1 MPKDPTPTPTPPT
14 LKPFDPTVTPNLMV
28 GGPYDAVLTQ
38 IMEYLA
44 SLKRFLDGKFAT
56 IDGQFTTLESD
67 VDKLGTELNDLSGS
81 VGAWDKS
88 EHGNTSMAEFCDNL
102 VGAYSLPLPVRI
114 DSSGTAVEKRT
125 AQLFNVSNNGERSTS
140 GYLGTLISSLM
151 LAAPNGDHTQ
161 LFGYLGDNTADLQVA
176 QPAVR
181 SSAALTYAAES
192 GGTSGNVYGVP
203 VDLASDGTATL
214 AVGGSVTIHQNETL
228 FVCSSEYSGFTA
240 GTIAEYSGSSSMEL
254 SDSAGQNIAAELVA
268 VYVPT
273 GGTAEV
279 PDGTA
284 ILKKS
289 THPSGILRQ
298 LFVVEDGEQKPVGAV
313 VISDTELNLNPSK
326 ASSVMIAAIHEDS
339 DGYSLAE
346 IVAETMFGPNNSSIA
361 SMLIT
366 SDDTSGRKQGDIV
379 VLDTS
384 HSPLG
389 EQLTADDIAN
399 ARKVDAINEGT
410 QGQVVML

>member
-1 MPKDPTPTPTPPT
+1 MPTPTPTPPT
-14 LKPFDPTVTPNLMV
+14 LKPFDPSVTPNLMA
-28 GGPYDAVLTQ
+28 GGPYDTVLTQ

-44 SLKRFLDGKFAT
+44 SLNTYLDGK
-56 IDGQFTTLESD
+56 FTTLESD
-67 VDKLGTELNDLSGS
+67 VDELGTELNDLSGS

-88 EHGNTSMAEFCDNL
+88 EHDNTSMAEFCGNL
-102 VGAYSLPLPVRI
+102 VGAYSTSLPDRI
-114 DSSGTAVEKRT
+114 NDGGDTVSYKTST
-125 AQLFNVSNNGERSTS
+125 LFSVSANGERTQAQA
-140 GYLGTLISSLM
+140 LANLIGNLM

-228 FVCSSEYSGFTA
+228 FVCSSEYTGFTA
-240 GTIAEYSGSSSMEL
+240 GAIAEYSGSSSVEL

-273 GGTAEV
+273 GGAAEV

-284 ILKKS
+284 IFKKAS
-289 THPSGILRQ
+289 TDPSTIARQ
-298 LFVVEDGEQKPVGAV
+298 LFVVEDGEQKPVGTV

-326 ASSVMIAAIHEDS
+326 ASTVMIAAIHEDS
-339 DGYSLAE
+339 DGYPSAT
-346 IVAETMFGPNNSSIA
+346 IAAATMFGLNNTSRA

-366 SDDTSGRKQGDIV
+366 SDDTSGRKRGDIV